1 MIYIKTFEQYIS
13 EDLTGQVLAGNS
25 AADAPQNTNTAMEQ
39 QPEKGSIV
47 EFWYTPPSEDGKKP
61 KEEKAKGKIIGIQQV
76 NYVIMYTITLN
87 VEGSDRNSNK
97 SNDKNSTVV
106 PENKIISPVAGI
118 NMPGSGHVSQNNA
131 NSKTMNSYA
140 GGGGDS
146 PAGGNFGASAVS
158 NDLVM

>member
-1 MIYIKTFEQYIS
+1 MKYVKTFEQYVV

-25 AADAPQNTNTAMEQ
+25 AADAPQNTNTAMEK

-61 KEEKAKGKIIGIQQV
+61 KEEKAKGKIKDIQQV
-76 NYVIMYTITLN
+76 DNVIMYTITLN

-97 SNDKNSTVV
+97 SDDRNETVV
-106 PENKIISPVAGI
+106 PEDKIISPCAGI

-131 NSKTMNSYA
+131 NSKTMNSIA